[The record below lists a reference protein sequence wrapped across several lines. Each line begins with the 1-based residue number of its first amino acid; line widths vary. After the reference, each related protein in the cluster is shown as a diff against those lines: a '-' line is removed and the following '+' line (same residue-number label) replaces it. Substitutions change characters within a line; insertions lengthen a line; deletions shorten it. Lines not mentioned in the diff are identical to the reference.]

1 MEEVEVFGGEPVHGL
16 GGQGPL
22 SCHHFL
28 RDEVQEANR
37 SELWYGLPEGQ
48 GQQVVADVDM
58 QVDEL
63 HGDEVLFDDDAV
75 TWQNS
80 HEHADDGHPSQHLEE
95 NTELGNIFELLVG
108 VGVKSWDVDIANNL
122 SSSSLQ
128 PPGNTNFLDSNS
140 SIDETSGNVDDQNQI
155 LLVVIAINQIVV
167 IGGDRDYL

>member
-22 SCHHFL
+22 SCHHFF
-28 RDEVQEANR
+28 RNEVQEANC
-37 SELWYGLPEGQ
+37 SELRDCLPEGQ

-58 QVDEL
+58 EVDEL
-63 HGDEVLFDDDAV
+63 HGDEMFLDDNAV
-75 TWQNS
+75 AWQNS

-95 NTELGNIFELLVG
+95 NTELSYIFELLVG

>member
-22 SCHHFL
+22 SCHHFF
-28 RDEVQEANR
+28 RNEVQEANC
-37 SELWYGLPEGQ
+37 SELRDCLPEGQ

-58 QVDEL
+58 EVDEL
-63 HGDEVLFDDDAV
+63 HSDEMFLDNDAE

-80 HEHADDGHPSQHLEE
+80 HEHADDGHPGQNFEE
-95 NTELGNIFELLVG
+95 NTELSYIFELLFG
-108 VGVKSWDVDIANNL
+108 VRVKSWDVDIANNL

-128 PPGNTNFLDSNS
+128 HPGNTYFLDGNS

-155 LLVVIAINQIVV
+155 LLVVIAIN
-167 IGGDRDYL
+167 